1 MITSEYLRSIGFEEE
16 KEEYFLNYKY
26 NSGMVTVYKNRAEKE
41 PKFQLILRGQ
51 FMGELPEDKGFL
63 RKIVKYF
70 GILK

>member
-1 MITSEYLRSIGFEEE
+1 MITTEYLRRIGFEEE
-16 KEEYFLNYKY
+16 KGEYILRYKY

-51 FMGELPEDKGFL
+51 FMGELPEDKEFL

-70 GILK
+70 G